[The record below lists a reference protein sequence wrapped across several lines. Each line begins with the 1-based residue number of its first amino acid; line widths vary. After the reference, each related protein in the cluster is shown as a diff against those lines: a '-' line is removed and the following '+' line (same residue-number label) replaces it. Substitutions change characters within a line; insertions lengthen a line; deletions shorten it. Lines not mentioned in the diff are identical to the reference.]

1 MIASNNTLSNL
12 ANFTPP
18 TQTSLLCAERCKAG
32 ETCWQCVNCRMFIGV
47 RSRYASFPEF
57 QAEWADFRNFA
68 RFRRSGRQQD
78 ISYFSDRI
86 VARYALFSD
95 IYSVSQPP
103 PHGFLKFFPKLLGIF
118 NQFFTYLLHD
128 PVYARL
134 QILFNYFQL
143 WRNYA
148 ILSATT
154 QRIFTFH

>member
-95 IYSVSQPP
+95 IYSVSQRCEPYD
-103 PHGFLKFFPKLLGIF
+103 FLKFFPNCSELLINF
-118 NQFFTYLLHD
+118 LHTYYTTISTLD
-128 PVYARL
+128 NKF
-134 QILFNYFQL
+134 LFKYLQL
-143 WRNYA
+143 WQSYA

-154 QRIFTFH
+154 